1 MINKLP
7 TRLKKLRHKLNQHI
21 KKLSNTRY
29 LQRNK
34 TFNFLFSLTIG
45 VIVTTLGITTDWAT
59 NGTDTLTHNT
69 IGSENL
75 RGKNTTEIP
84 RLTDKISPI
93 NNTIGSENLRVQNN
107 TEIPTLTHKISPI
120 SNTIG
125 SENLRVQNN
134 TETPALN
141 YKTSW
146 IGNTIG
152 SGNLR
157 VQNNIE
163 AMYVAP
169 DGTVYT
175 NSHWDEA
182 AMEAGIY
189 KDGKVIAALG
199 DTHGWSRGGGKAVT
213 ANSKYVY
220 IAMTQGSRGDTK
232 EDYPPEGTTWY
243 SVRRYDLSGKPAPF
257 PNGRGWDKSMLIT
270 STKSEVTGLATV
282 GSELYVS
289 DFAANRIRVYDTE
302 TMKELRSFTVA
313 NPGAITIDPQKNLW
327 IIQSKNG
334 SKPAKILHYSQSGK
348 QLPQQIADI
357 VEPTAIA
364 INHQGKL
371 LVAENGLRQQMLTY
385 DIKDKPIQV
394 SSFGSKGGI
403 YAGVAGEVRDLK
415 LYGLTGVGT
424 DASGNI
430 YINSNGFNKS
440 GTDLRKFSPSGKL
453 MWRSLGLIFVDNADA
468 DPKTDGVDVF
478 TKQEHYLMDYNQA
491 AGKQWNYKAYTL
503 NPFKYPQDPRL
514 HTSPDGTFVR
524 RIQGKRFLFLTDMY
538 NSFLQIYRFNPD
550 TDGKIAIPA
559 GMFVGTNGADKPFI
573 AGNWPPHQPEQG
585 EWIWRDRN
593 GNGKFEKNEYDRS
606 KDYPHLG
613 GWWVDSKGDVWKA
626 LRTEDGIRH
635 YPLKGIDPKGNP
647 IYNYSSMEKQT
658 TPKIFNDLRRIEY
671 FPETDSM
678 FLSGF
683 TIDRPAFG
691 DDAGVAGSEIARFD
705 NWSKG
710 NRTPKWRIVI
720 PYDRTGKREVS
731 TAAISVTGDYVFA
744 VTVKTAEVYVYNA
757 KTGAQVQQLKPGPEV
772 GSESGWID
780 IPYGIRAFRRSN
792 GEHLVFVEENWKGK
806 VIMYRLAG

>member
-1 MINKLP
+1 MKNKLA
-7 TRLKKLRHKLNQHI
+7 TQLVKLRHHLNQHI
-21 KKLSNTRY
+21 KKLSNIRY

-34 TFNFLFSLTIG
+34 TFNFLLSLTAG
-45 VIVTTLGITTDWAT
+45 VIVTTIGITTDWAIT
-59 NGTDTLTHNT
+59 GT
-69 IGSENL
+69 
-75 RGKNTTEIP
+75 
-84 RLTDKISPI
+84 
-93 NNTIGSENLRVQNN
+93 
-107 TEIPTLTHKISPI
+107 PTLT
-120 SNTIG
+120 
-125 SENLRVQNN
+125 
-134 TETPALN
+134 

-146 IGNTIG
+146 IGNTFG

-163 AMYVAP
+163 AMYVTP

-182 AMEAGIY
+182 GMEAAIY
-189 KDGKVIAALG
+189 KDGKVIGAIG

-213 ANSKYVY
+213 ANSKYIY
-220 IAMTQGSRGDTK
+220 IAMTQGSRGKTD
-232 EDYPPEGTTWY
+232 EDYPPEGTTWHC
-243 SVRRYDLSGKPAPF
+243 VRRYDLSGKPAPF

-270 STKSEVTGLATV
+270 STKSEITGLATV
-282 GSELYVS
+282 ESELYVS
-289 DFAANRIRVYDTE
+289 DFTANQIRVYNTD

-313 NPGAITIDPQKNLW
+313 NPGAITIAPQKNLW

-334 SKPAKILHYSQSGK
+334 GNPAKILHYSQTGK

-364 INHQGKL
+364 IDHQGKL
-371 LVAENGLRQQMLTY
+371 LVAENGPRQQMLIY
-385 DIKDKPIQV
+385 DIKDQPVQV
-394 SSFGSKGGI
+394 GSFGSKGGI

-424 DASGNI
+424 DTSGNI
-430 YINSNGFNKS
+430 YINSDGFNKS

-453 MWRSLGLIFVDNADA
+453 IWRSLGLIFVDNADA
-468 DPKTDGVDVF
+468 DPKTDGVDLF
-478 TKQEHYLMDYNQA
+478 TKQEHYLMNYSKP
-491 AGKQWNYKAYTL
+491 AGKQWTYKAYTL
-503 NPFKYPQDPRL
+503 NGFKYPQDPRL

-524 RIQGKRFLFLTDMY
+524 RIKGKPFLYLTDMY
-538 NSFLQIYRFNPD
+538 SSFLQIYRFNPA

-559 GMFVGTNGADKPFI
+559 GMFVGTNSGDKPFLT
-573 AGNWPPHQPEQG
+573 GNWPPHQPEKG

-593 GNGKFEKNEYDRS
+593 GNGKFEKNEYDTS
-606 KDYPHLG
+606 KDYPYIG

-626 LRTEDGIRH
+626 LRTQDGIRH
-635 YPLKGIDPKGNP
+635 YPLQGIDAKGNP
-647 IYNYSSMEKQT
+647 IYNYSLMQKQT

-671 FPETDSM
+671 FPETDTM
-678 FLSGF
+678 YLSGF
-683 TIDRPAFG
+683 TVDHPAFG
-691 DDAGVAGSEIARFD
+691 DDTGVVGSEIARFD

-720 PYDRTGKREVS
+720 PYDTTGKHEVS
-731 TAAISVTGDYVFA
+731 TAAMSVAGDHVFA

-757 KTGAQVQQLKPGPEV
+757 KTGVQVQQLKPGPEV

-792 GEHLVFVEENWKGK
+792 GEYLVFVEENWKGK

>member
-1 MINKLP
+1 MKNKLLFHL
-7 TRLKKLRHKLNQHI
+7 RKLSQHI
-21 KKLSNTRY
+21 QKLSQTRY
-29 LQRNK
+29 LQRSK
-34 TFNFLFSLTIG
+34 TFNFLLSLTVG

-59 NGTDTLTHNT
+59 TKTPTLTYKT
-69 IGSENL
+69 SW
-75 RGKNTTEIP
+75 
-84 RLTDKISPI
+84 I
-93 NNTIGSENLRVQNN
+93 NNITDNKNLLVQNN
-107 TEIPTLTHKISPI
+107 TATP
-120 SNTIG
+120 
-125 SENLRVQNN
+125 
-134 TETPALN
+134 TPA

-146 IGNTIG
+146 IGNTFG

-182 AMEAGIY
+182 GMEAGIY
-189 KDGKVIAALG
+189 KDGKVVGAIG
-199 DTHGWSRGGGKAVT
+199 DTHGWSRGGGKAITV
-213 ANSKYVY
+213 NSKYIY
-220 IAMTQGSRGDTK
+220 IAMTQGSRGKTN
-232 EDYPPEGTTWY
+232 EDYPPEGTTWHC
-243 SVRRYDLSGKPAPF
+243 VRRYDLSGKPAPF

-282 GSELYVS
+282 ESELYVS
-289 DFAANRIRVYDTE
+289 DFAANRIRVYDTD
-302 TMKELRSFTVA
+302 TMKELRSFTIA

-334 SKPAKILHYSQSGK
+334 NNPAKILHYSQSGK

-364 INHQGKL
+364 VDREGKL
-371 LVAENGLRQQMLTY
+371 LVAENGPHQQMLIY
-385 DIKDKPIQV
+385 DIKDQPVQV
-394 SSFGSKGGI
+394 GSFGSKGGI
-403 YAGVAGEVRDLK
+403 YAGVPGEVRDLK

-424 DASGNI
+424 DTSGNI

-453 MWRSLGLIFVDNADA
+453 IWRSLGLIFVDNADA
-468 DPKTDGVDVF
+468 DPKTDGVDLF
-478 TKQEHYLMDYNQA
+478 TKQEHYLMDYSKP
-491 AGKQWNYKAYTL
+491 AGKQWTYKAYTL
-503 NPFKYPQDPRL
+503 NAFKYPQDPRL

-524 RIQGKRFLFLTDMY
+524 RIQGKPFLFLTDMY
-538 NSFLQIYRFNPD
+538 SSFLQIYRFNPA
-550 TDGKIAIPA
+550 TDGQIAIPA
-559 GMFVGTNGADKPFI
+559 GMFVGSNGADKPFLE
-573 AGNWPPHQPEQG
+573 GNWPPHQPEQG

-635 YPLKGIDPKGNP
+635 YPLQGIDPKGNP
-647 IYNYSSMEKQT
+647 IYSYSSMEKQA

-671 FPETDSM
+671 FPQTDTM
-678 FLSGF
+678 YLSGF
-683 TIDRPAFG
+683 TVDHPAFG
-691 DDAGVAGSEIARFD
+691 DDTGVAGSEIVRFD
-705 NWSKG
+705 NWSQG
-710 NRTPKWRIVI
+710 NRTLKWRIVI
-720 PYDRTGKREVS
+720 PYDSTGKREVS
-731 TAAISVTGDYVFA
+731 TAAMSVAGDNVFA

-757 KTGAQVQQLKPGPEV
+757 TTGVEVQRLKPGPEV

-792 GEHLVFVEENWKGK
+792 GEYLVFVEENWKGK
-806 VIMYRLAG
+806 VIIYRLPS